1 MKWCLLKYRLLEGKL
16 PRTIQAEFVAAYA
29 HPAPRVT
36 QPEGQEQG
44 LFKRN
49 LSREENFQGSEKSGA
64 RWG

>member
-36 QPEGQEQG
+36 QP
-44 LFKRN
+44 
-49 LSREENFQGSEKSGA
+49 RESGVTGPILLYMIA
-64 RWG
+64 AVFLQT